1 MGMVCIMSEHEHRE
15 HRDLV
20 GHPSDYGSRTLE
32 SEERELSER
41 GEIQRTADGEPLDDR
56 GTASSAIS
64 RQTRSDDLQGDTDFE
79 QTNADGE
86 DLTDT

>member
-1 MGMVCIMSEHEHRE
+1 MSQRE

-32 SEERELSER
+32 SEERERAEQ

-56 GTASSAIS
+56 GSAASAIS
-64 RQTRSDDLQGDTDFE
+64 RDRQKNARSDELQGDTDFE
-79 QTNADGE
+79 QTNAGGE
-86 DLTDT
+86 DLLKE